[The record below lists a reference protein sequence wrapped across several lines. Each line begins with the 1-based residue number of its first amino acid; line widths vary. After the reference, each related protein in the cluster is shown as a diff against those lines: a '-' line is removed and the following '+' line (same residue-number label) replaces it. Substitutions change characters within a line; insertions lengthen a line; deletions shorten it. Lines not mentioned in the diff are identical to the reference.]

1 MKATLSSPDYGRA
14 SFTMLCKGTVKE
26 GDSYNAFS
34 AAVNA
39 AISSSVPMV
48 MRR

>member
-1 MKATLSSPDYGRA
+1 MKALLSAAGYGRA
-14 SFTMLCKGTVKE
+14 SFTMPYTGTVKE
-26 GDSYNAFS
+26 GDFYKAFS